1 MADARP
7 ADPRPADLRLA
18 GPAAVAWAA
27 AAVALGAP
35 AARSLSAAALGAF
48 GAGLLVLAGRRRPE
62 PSRKAVAAAAAA
74 LLCAAAAAG
83 VAGLQRAEARA
94 GPVEELAREH
104 ARVLVELT
112 VGSDPRAARSGSG
125 PPVAVLDAVV
135 TRVTAPDGVRTRVE
149 TPVRVLAGH
158 PGWTRLQPST
168 RVEAVVRLAPARG
181 GERAIALL
189 RPAGDTPPRV
199 TGGPDT
205 AQRIAGQLRAGLRE
219 VTDGLAPD
227 ARALLPGLVV
237 GDTSRVEPDLYEAF
251 RATDLLHLLA
261 VSGSNLTVVLF
272 LLIGSPARAQQ
283 AERGGLAPRLGLSLR
298 ATALGGAALTLAFVV
313 VCRPEP
319 SVLRAAACGAV
330 TLLAIAT
337 GRRRSLIPALAAAV
351 LLLVLYDPWLARSP
365 GFLLSVLATGALLTL
380 APRWSAALR
389 GRGVRPRPA
398 EALAAAAAA
407 QAVCAPVVAVLS
419 ARVSLVAV
427 PCNLL
432 AELAAGPATVLGF
445 AALAAAPLYR
455 PAAELL
461 AWCAGVPAGWIAAV
475 ARGGARLPGAELGL
489 ALIHLSEPPCVGC
502 VQERAAGV
510 RVPHPERLAAVL
522 HGALAAWDP
531 SYDDPSCGSPSYGGE
546 GDGPARVAVAGA
558 AELLRTARAAALD
571 AARRGGGLDS
581 LSVSYSAVARD
592 FVLLGPGTAHL
603 QGDGQR
609 HLLSCRAIADGTGTG
624 GTGTGGSCTG
634 GSGPGGPSV
643 GYRKAGYR
651 KAGDPGS
658 RESGAWEPGR
668 DALAVGRGAALA
680 AVAKRG
686 AEPVAERNA
695 TVVIAAGASGVFAH
709 ELLGHPLERDVMA
722 GGLAGVSWREGERVC
737 PVALDV
743 TDDPG
748 IPGAWG
754 SYAYDDEGTAALP
767 GHLVRGGTVAGFVE
781 DAGRLRRQS
790 FRHPP
795 MCRMS
800 NVCIGPGPDDPAA
813 LLASVARGYHVS
825 RLGGGEVRADGTF
838 SLGAVDVRRVR
849 DGRPAEPVADAVLT
863 GEVAAV
869 LAGLRGIGSDFAMGS
884 PASCAKY
891 GQEVPVGDGG
901 PTLLVTGVDLGPGV
915 DPWPGP
921 GPRPGPSG

>member
-1 MADARP
+1 MTTR
-7 ADPRPADLRLA
+7 PRPPIPRPPRSPL
-18 GPAAVAWAA
+18 PAADRPFGVDAGAAAGIAGLLEEVRAATGIRIDLFAERVLGDEFFLLDDAPVREESYRQAGFSVSIRYRGSTGHAAVNSLSRDGFLLGLEAA
-27 AAVALGAP
+27 AARAG
-35 AARSLSAAALGAF
+35 AAA
-48 GAGLLVLAGRRRPE
+48 E
-62 PSRKAVAAAAAA
+62 
-74 LLCAAAAAG
+74 
-83 VAGLQRAEARA
+83 
-94 GPVEELAREH
+94 
-104 ARVLVELT
+104 
-112 VGSDPRAARSGSG
+112 
-125 PPVAVLDAVV
+125 
-135 TRVTAPDGVRTRVE
+135 
-149 TPVRVLAGH
+149 
-158 PGWTRLQPST
+158 
-168 RVEAVVRLAPARG
+168 
-181 GERAIALL
+181 
-189 RPAGDTPPRV
+189 
-199 TGGPDT
+199 
-205 AQRIAGQLRAGLRE
+205 
-219 VTDGLAPD
+219 
-227 ARALLPGLVV
+227 
-237 GDTSRVEPDLYEAF
+237 
-251 RATDLLHLLA
+251 
-261 VSGSNLTVVLF
+261 
-272 LLIGSPARAQQ
+272 
-283 AERGGLAPRLGLSLR
+283 
-298 ATALGGAALTLAFVV
+298 
-313 VCRPEP
+313 
-319 SVLRAAACGAV
+319 
-330 TLLAIAT
+330 
-337 GRRRSLIPALAAAV
+337 
-351 LLLVLYDPWLARSP
+351 
-365 GFLLSVLATGALLTL
+365 
-380 APRWSAALR
+380 
-389 GRGVRPRPA
+389 
-398 EALAAAAAA
+398 
-407 QAVCAPVVAVLS
+407 
-419 ARVSLVAV
+419 
-427 PCNLL
+427 
-432 AELAAGPATVLGF
+432 
-445 AALAAAPLYR
+445 
-455 PAAELL
+455 
-461 AWCAGVPAGWIAAV
+461 
-475 ARGGARLPGAELGL
+475 
-489 ALIHLSEPPCVGC
+489 
-502 VQERAAGV
+502 V

-531 SYDDPSCGSPSYGGE
+531 SYDDPSYGSPSYGGE
-546 GDGPARVAVAGA
+546 GDGPARVAVAEA

-609 HLLSCRAIADGTGTG
+609 HLLSCRAIADGTGA
-624 GTGTGGSCTG
+624 G

-643 GYRKAGYR
+643 GYRKAGHR
-651 KAGDPGS
+651 KAGHRKAGAPGS

-680 AVAKRG
+680 AVAKRR

-709 ELLGHPLERDVMA
+709 ELLGHPLERDVAA

-767 GHLVRGGTVAGFVE
+767 GHLVRDGTVAGFVE

-813 LLASVARGYHVS
+813 LLASVAHGYHVS

-838 SLGAVDVRRVR
+838 SLGAVDVRRIR

-915 DPWPGP
+915 DPGPGPGVDPGP
-921 GPRPGPSG
+921 GPGPSG

>member
-1 MADARP
+1 MTTR
-7 ADPRPADLRLA
+7 PRPPIPRPPRSPLPAADRPFGVDAAATAGIADLLEEVRAATGIRIDLFAERVLGDEFFLLDDAPVREESYRQA
-18 GPAAVAWAA
+18 GFSVSIRYRGSTGHAAVN
-27 AAVALGAP
+27 
-35 AARSLSAAALGAF
+35 SLS
-48 GAGLLVLAGRRRPE
+48 
-62 PSRKAVAAAAAA
+62 
-74 LLCAAAAAG
+74 
-83 VAGLQRAEARA
+83 
-94 GPVEELAREH
+94 RE
-104 ARVLVELT
+104 
-112 VGSDPRAARSGSG
+112 
-125 PPVAVLDAVV
+125 
-135 TRVTAPDGVRTRVE
+135 
-149 TPVRVLAGH
+149 
-158 PGWTRLQPST
+158 
-168 RVEAVVRLAPARG
+168 
-181 GERAIALL
+181 
-189 RPAGDTPPRV
+189 
-199 TGGPDT
+199 
-205 AQRIAGQLRAGLRE
+205 
-219 VTDGLAPD
+219 
-227 ARALLPGLVV
+227 
-237 GDTSRVEPDLYEAF
+237 
-251 RATDLLHLLA
+251 
-261 VSGSNLTVVLF
+261 
-272 LLIGSPARAQQ
+272 
-283 AERGGLAPRLGLSLR
+283 
-298 ATALGGAALTLAFVV
+298 
-313 VCRPEP
+313 
-319 SVLRAAACGAV
+319 
-330 TLLAIAT
+330 
-337 GRRRSLIPALAAAV
+337 
-351 LLLVLYDPWLARSP
+351 
-365 GFLLSVLATGALLTL
+365 GFLLGLE
-380 APRWSAALR
+380 APASA
-389 GRGVRPRPA
+389 
-398 EALAAAAAA
+398 
-407 QAVCAPVVAVLS
+407 
-419 ARVSLVAV
+419 
-427 PCNLL
+427 
-432 AELAAGPATVLGF
+432 
-445 AALAAAPLYR
+445 
-455 PAAELL
+455 
-461 AWCAGVPAGWIAAV
+461 
-475 ARGGARLPGAELGL
+475 
-489 ALIHLSEPPCVGC
+489 
-502 VQERAAGV
+502 RAAGV